1 LSNGLKTPVENTVV
15 WRRLT
20 VVVILLLAF
29 SGLVWRAADLQI
41 NHKEFLQTEGDAR
54 YLRVMS
60 VPAHRGKILDR
71 NGYPLAISTPVD
83 SLWANPRELRPRGV
97 GFDRLVK
104 LLGLDA
110 RQVRR
115 ELKAREEREFVFL
128 KRQLDPALVQR
139 VMALGIDGVY
149 PQREYRRYYP
159 LGEVAAHVVGFT
171 NVDDKGQEGI
181 ELAYENILGGTSGSK
196 RVLRDRTG
204 QTVADVEPIRSPKAG
219 QDLVLS
225 IDKRIQY
232 HAYRALLAAV
242 EHNRARAGSAVVL
255 DARSGEVLAM
265 VNQPSYN
272 PNNRS
277 ERVGSRF
284 RNRAIT
290 DVFEPGSTA
299 KPFTIAAAL
308 GSGRFDNDSMVDT
321 SPGYLKVGKYL
332 VKDIRNHGKID
343 LGTIVQKSSNVGASK
358 IALALSSEELWQT
371 FSRFGFGQVSGT
383 GFPGEAAGVLNH
395 YFEWGDVHKVTLSYG
410 YGVSVTALQL
420 ARAYAAIAN
429 NGRLP
434 QVTFEA
440 LNGTPQSTQVVSEEL
455 SLKIRRMLETVVKSG
470 GTGTRAQLDGY
481 RVAGKT
487 GTVRKVTPSGY
498 SEDRYVALFAGMAPM
513 SSPRIVTVVVI
524 DEPNAGDYY
533 GGQVAAPAFA
543 DITRGAL
550 RLLGVPPDDGSLPL
564 RQATATVPSGSVMHR
579 IRSALAQIS
588 LPPERRAAE
597 VTR

>member
-1 LSNGLKTPVENTVV
+1 M
-15 WRRLT
+15 
-20 VVVILLLAF
+20 LLLAF
-29 SGLVWRAADLQI
+29 SGLVWRAIDLQL
-41 NHKEFLQTEGDAR
+41 NHKEFLQTEGNAR
-54 YLRVMS
+54 YLRVMK

-83 SLWANPRELRPRGV
+83 SVWANPHELRPGGTR
-97 GFDRLVK
+97 FNRLVK
-104 LLGLDA
+104 LLGLDG
-110 RQVRR
+110 RQLRR
-115 ELKAREEREFVFL
+115 ELKARKDREFVFL
-128 KRQLDPALVQR
+128 KRQLDPALAQR
-139 VMALGIDGVY
+139 VMALGIDGIY
-149 PQREYRRYYP
+149 LQREYRRYYP

-171 NVDDKGQEGI
+171 NVDDLGQEGI
-181 ELAYENILGGTSGSK
+181 ELAFEDLLGGTSGSK

-219 QDLVLS
+219 RDLVLS
-225 IDKRIQY
+225 LDKRIQY
-232 HAYRALLAAV
+232 LAYRSLLAAV
-242 EHNRARAGSAVVL
+242 KHNRARAGSAVVL
-255 DARSGEVLAM
+255 DALSGEVLAM

-272 PNNRS
+272 PNNRPD
-277 ERVGSRF
+277 RVGSRF

-308 GSGRFDNDSMVDT
+308 GSGRFDTDSLVDT
-321 SPGYLKVGKYL
+321 APGYLKVGKYL

-358 IALALSSEELWQT
+358 IALALPPEELWQT
-371 FSRFGFGQVSGT
+371 FSRFGFGQESGA

-395 YFEWGDVHKVTLSYG
+395 YFEWGDVHKATLSYG
-410 YGVSVTALQL
+410 YGISVTALQL

-434 QVTFEA
+434 RVTFRA
-440 LNGTPQSTQVVSEEL
+440 VNGTAQATSIISEEV
-455 SLKIRRMLETVVKSG
+455 SLKLRRMLEMVVTSG

-524 DEPNAGDYY
+524 DEPAAGDYY

-543 DITRGAL
+543 EITQGAL
-550 RLLGVPPDDGSLPL
+550 RLLGVAPDDRSLPL
-564 RQATATVPSGSVMHR
+564 RQATATVPSRSVMER
-579 IRSALAQIS
+579 IQSALAQMT
-588 LPPERRAAE
+588 LPRDRRAPE
-597 VTR
+597 TTR

>member
-1 LSNGLKTPVENTVV
+1 METRIENPVI
-15 WRRLT
+15 WRRLS
-20 VVVILLLAF
+20 VVAILLLAF
-29 SGLVWRAADLQI
+29 SGLVWRAIDLQL
-41 NHKEFLQTEGDAR
+41 NRGEFLQMEGNAR
-54 YLRVMS
+54 FLRVMK

-83 SLWANPRELRPRGV
+83 SVWANPHELHPKGAR
-97 GFDRLVK
+97 FNRLVT
-104 LLGLDA
+104 LLGLDG
-110 RQVRR
+110 RQLRR
-115 ELKAREEREFVFL
+115 ELEARKDREFVFL
-128 KRQLDPALVQR
+128 KRQLDPGLAER

-149 PQREYRRYYP
+149 LQREYRRYYP
-159 LGEVAAHVVGFT
+159 MGEVAAHVVGFT
-171 NVDDKGQEGI
+171 NVDDTGQEGI
-181 ELAYENILGGTSGSK
+181 ELAFEDRLKGTSGSK

-204 QTVADVEPIRSPKAG
+204 QSVADVEPIRAPKAG

-232 HAYRALLAAV
+232 LAYRTLLAAV
-242 EHNRARAGSAVVL
+242 KRNRARAGSAVVL
-255 DARSGEVLAM
+255 DTRSGEVLAM

-277 ERVGSRF
+277 DLVGSRF

-308 GSGRFDNDSMVDT
+308 GSGRFGTDSLVDT
-321 SPGYLKVGKYL
+321 SPGYLEVGKYL

-358 IALALSSEELWQT
+358 IALALPPEELWQT
-371 FSRFGFGQVSGT
+371 FSRFGFGQVSGA

-395 YFEWGDVHKVTLSYG
+395 YFEWGDVHKATLSYG
-410 YGVSVTALQL
+410 YGISVTALQL

-429 NGRLP
+429 DGRLSP
-434 QVTFEA
+434 VTFEA
-440 LNGTPQSTQVVSEEL
+440 ANGKVKAARVISEEVA
-455 SLKIRRMLETVVKSG
+455 LKLRRMLETVVTSG
-470 GTGTRAQLDGY
+470 GTGTRAQLEGY

-543 DITRGAL
+543 EITQGVL
-550 RLLGVPPDDGSLPL
+550 RLLGVAPDDRSLPL
-564 RQATATVPSGSVMHR
+564 RQASATVPSRSVMER
-579 IRSALAQIS
+579 IQSALAQLK
-588 LPPERRAAE
+588 LPPERHAPEA
-597 VTR
+597 TR